1 MEDQDQE
8 KTINRERS
16 TANGELELATWLS
29 PFNSATFISLQ
40 NSIGNQALN
49 LLLQGDVAQPRQNGN
64 GHRDK
69 ATKAFIVE
77 DDAQQLEPGQ
87 MRKTEFLD
95 QLQASV
101 CGAAEEV
108 FKGTMW
114 SAMGCPY
121 IERWFGAY
129 AGRSAQHLERALRR
143 LAGAAHLTSA
153 NDYVPIITERV
164 RRGLAHWAETGE
176 VIAVPA
182 EVAPEAMRGASARRR
197 SLNAFQVCGFA
208 GVAFASGLA
217 FGLARYLGLSYW
229 VVGAVVLT
237 AVVTF
242 LSLTTVIQAWTGQQ
256 RLTYYRY
263 FVVTLAVIAAVLL
276 SLGQPLLP
284 YLDLA
289 VLGIGLFVACGRI
302 GCFLIGCCHG
312 RPHKWGVVYRKEK
325 AARDFPA
332 ELIGVRLFP
341 VQVLES
347 IWVLGVV
354 VFGTAEVLAGRSAG
368 TALSTYVVAYA
379 LGRFC
384 FEFLRG
390 DMRRHYLFG
399 GSEAQ
404 WTSVLLALAI
414 AVAERVGAFPVSSW
428 HSFAAVALLIA
439 TVIVTVAYATR
450 RHLGAAKTRMNFWP
464 VEIGTK

>member
-1 MEDQDQE
+1 MEDQKQE
-8 KTINRERS
+8 KTINEGS
-16 TANGELELATWLS
+16 SATNGDGELELATWLS
-29 PFNSATFISLQ
+29 PFNSSTFISLQ
-40 NSIGNQALN
+40 NTIGNQALN

-64 GHRDK
+64 GKREK
-69 ATKAFIVE
+69 PMMAFIV
-77 DDAQQLEPGQ
+77 DDDVQQLEPGQ

-95 QLQASV
+95 QLQTSV

-108 FKGTMW
+108 FKDTMW

-143 LAGAAHLTSA
+143 LAGEAAHITSA
-153 NDYVPIITERV
+153 NDYVPVITERV
-164 RRGLAHWAETGE
+164 RRGLAHWADTGE
-176 VIAVPA
+176 VIAVPEKVSQ
-182 EVAPEAMRGASARRR
+182 EVAAKRS

-208 GVAFASGLA
+208 GVALAGGLA
-217 FGLARYLGLSYW
+217 FALASYLRLSYW
-229 VVGAVVLT
+229 VVSAVVLT
-237 AVVTF
+237 AVLTF
-242 LSLTTVIQAWTGQQ
+242 LLLTAVVQAWIGQQ

-263 FVVTLAVIAAVLL
+263 FVVTLATVSALL
-276 SLGQPLLP
+276 LLLGQPLLS

-312 RPHKWGVVYRKEK
+312 RPHKWGVRYRKEN
-325 AARDFPA
+325 AARDFPE
-332 ELIGVRLFP
+332 ELAGIRLFP
-341 VQVLES
+341 VQALES

-390 DMRRHYLFG
+390 DMRRHYLCG
-399 GSEAQ
+399 VSEAQ
-404 WTSVLLALAI
+404 WTSVLLTL
-414 AVAERVGAFPVSSW
+414 AVAVMERYGALPVSSW
-428 HSFAAVALLIA
+428 HSLAAIALVIA
-439 TVIVTVAYATR
+439 SVIVSVAYATT
-450 RHLGAAKTRMNFWP
+450 RHSNAAKARMNLWP
-464 VEIGTK
+464 VGIGTK

>member
-8 KTINRERS
+8 KMINGERS
-16 TANGELELATWLS
+16 TANGGLELATWLS
-29 PFNSATFISLQ
+29 PFNAATFISLQ
-40 NSIGNQALN
+40 NTIGNQALN
-49 LLLQGDVAQPRQNGN
+49 LLLQGDVAQACQNGN
-64 GHRDK
+64 GHRDQ
-69 ATKAFIVE
+69 ATKAFIIE

-95 QLQASV
+95 HLQASV

-108 FKGTMW
+108 FSGTMW

-129 AGRSAQHLERALRR
+129 AGRSAEHLERALRR
-143 LAGAAHLTSA
+143 LGGEGAHITSA

-164 RRGLAHWAETGE
+164 RRGLAHWADTGE

-182 EVAPEAMRGASARRR
+182 EVAAEGMRGVRAKRS

-208 GVAFASGLA
+208 GVALGSGLA
-217 FGLARYLGLSYW
+217 FGLAAYLGLSYW
-229 VVGAVVLT
+229 VVSAVVLA

-242 LSLTTVIQAWTGQQ
+242 LSLTVLVQAWIGQQ

-263 FVVTLAVIAAVLL
+263 FVVTLAMVAALLLLLGQSLL
-276 SLGQPLLP
+276 S

-312 RPHKWGVVYRKEK
+312 RPHKWGVRYRKEN
-325 AARDFPA
+325 AARDFPE

-341 VQVLES
+341 VQAVES

-354 VFGTAEVLAGRSAG
+354 VVGTAEVLGGRAAG

-379 LGRFC
+379 WGRFC
-384 FEFLRG
+384 FEFLRR
-390 DMRRHYLFG
+390 DMRRHYLLG
-399 GSEAQ
+399 VSEAQ
-404 WTSVLLALAI
+404 WTSVLLALAVG
-414 AVAERVGAFPVSSW
+414 VAEFYGKLPVSSW
-428 HSFAAVALLIA
+428 HSFAAFTLLTA
-439 TVIVTVAYATR
+439 TVIVSVAYATTPR
-450 RHLGAAKTRMNFWP
+450 WELERSK
-464 VEIGTK
+464 